1 MSPPANIGLLAGT
14 ADGVRFEPQAMPDA
28 PGPDGLT
35 VRMLFAPVNPAD
47 LLAIDGGYAFALAAD
62 DPLGAEGVG
71 VVEQAGSR
79 VSDLGP
85 GDLVLPLDRGNWTR
99 YRAVA
104 RDRVLAVPPG
114 VDPRQAA
121 MMRINPATAWLLLAA
136 SGAGPGDCLVQNAA
150 GSTVAHWVRRLAAL
164 RDVAVIDV
172 VRPGASAPGLADDEH
187 LEAAV
192 KAASGGRRVRAALDC
207 VAGDATGRMAACLDA
222 EGTVLV
228 FGHLSG
234 EPSTI
239 RSQLLTGR
247 GLTVRGF
254 SLRPA
259 EARMTPAARDAMVAG
274 LWAAAGQ
281 GAVELPIR
289 AVLPLAEAE
298 RAIALARTPGRGRVL
313 IDLDAISG
321 M

>member
-14 ADGVRFEPQAMPDA
+14 AGGIRFEPRPMPAA

-47 LLAIDGGYAFALAAD
+47 LLAIDGGYAFALDAD
-62 DPLGAEGVG
+62 APLGAEGVG
-71 VVEQAGSR
+71 VVEQVGSR
-79 VSDLGP
+79 VSDLSP
-85 GDLVLPLDRGNWTR
+85 GDLVLPLDRGNWTCR
-99 YRAVA
+99 RALA
-104 RDRVLAVPPG
+104 RDRVIAVPSNI
-114 VDPRQAA
+114 DPRQAA
-121 MMRINPATAWLLLAA
+121 MMRINPATAWLLLDA

-150 GSTVAHWVRRLAAL
+150 GSAVAHWVRRLAAL
-164 RDVAVIDV
+164 RDIAVIDV
-172 VRPGASAPGLADDEH
+172 VRPNSSAAGLADDEH
-187 LEAAV
+187 LEATV
-192 KAASGGRRVRAALDC
+192 KVASGGRPVRAALDC

-222 EGTVLV
+222 DGTVLV

-234 EPSTI
+234 EPSRV

-259 EARMTPAARDAMVAG
+259 EARMTPAARDAMVAA
-274 LWAAAGQ
+274 LWAVAGQ
-281 GAVELPIR
+281 GGADLPIR
-289 AVLPLAEAE
+289 AVFPQAEAE

-313 IDLDAISG
+313 LDLDAISG

>member
-14 ADGVRFEPQAMPDA
+14 AGGVRFEPQAMPAA

-99 YRAVA
+99 YRGLA
-104 RDRVLAVPPG
+104 RDRVLAVPPD

-136 SGAGPGDCLVQNAA
+136 SGAVPGDCLVQNAA
-150 GSTVAHWVRRLAAL
+150 GSAVAHWVRRLAAL

-192 KAASGGRRVRAALDC
+192 KAASGGRPIRAALDC
-207 VAGDATGRMAACLDA
+207 VAGDATGRLAACLDA

-259 EARMTPAARDAMVAG
+259 EAKMTHAAREAMVAE
-274 LWAAAGQ
+274 LWAVAGQ
-281 GAVELPIR
+281 GGAELPIR

-298 RAIALARTPGRGRVL
+298 RAIALARTPGQGRVL
-313 IDLDAISG
+313 LDLDAISG